1 MNKINFLE
9 LRNKKGKTQ
18 VEAANICGVSIN
30 TWIRWEKGVG
40 LPDFENRIKLQALIK
55 LPDKE

>member
-18 VEAANICGVSIN
+18 VEAASICGVSIN